1 MFLCREILVWVLGHK
16 IMFSL
21 DSYFQAL
28 TLAFVFDTFIILI
41 TSSLTIINELNCF
54 VTTLQW
60 IISMDVKTAK
70 GWNSVF
76 PIPNLSLYSPPPA
89 SPPPFV
95 FCLYNS
101 HANNHNHRLK
111 LPFVLF
117 LYLSPSCCCTDI
129 KQWC

>member
-16 IMFSL
+16 IVFSL
-21 DSYFQAL
+21 HPYFQAL
-28 TLAFVFDTFIILI
+28 TPAFVFDTFKIL
-41 TSSLTIINELNCF
+41 LQALPCTIINELNCF

-89 SPPPFV
+89 SPRSPFRFLLV
-95 FCLYNS
+95 QFPCKQPQP
-101 HANNHNHRLK
+101 HRLK
-111 LPFVLF
+111 LPFVLIISLF
-117 LYLSPSCCCTDI
+117 IT
-129 KQWC
+129 